1 MPYIIAVLGL
11 LAGACFWIMRARAAT
26 DATRELT
33 GVAQDVIAAARRFGF
48 RRKTNVH
55 PVESLE
61 EPDVAIAGAGIA
73 FLELGGLP
81 SADQQDRLIV
91 SLQSHL
97 GQSKG
102 KAEEA
107 VILGRW
113 LVSECGGAQ
122 PGLARLTRRL
132 YKMRGADS
140 FQPLM
145 AVLKDVAA
153 AGRDGA
159 VSPRQGEAL
168 AEIAALYRIT

>member
-1 MPYIIAVLGL
+1 MPYLIALFGL
-11 LAGACFWIMRARAAT
+11 IVGAYFWVQRARNAA
-26 DATRELT
+26 DAANELV
-33 GVAQDVIAAARRFGF
+33 GVAQDVMAAARRFGF
-48 RRKTNVH
+48 RRRHDLH
-55 PVESLE
+55 PVESLDD
-61 EPDVAIAGAGIA
+61 PDVAIAGAGIA

-81 SADQQDRLIV
+81 TAEQQDKLIV

-97 GQSKG
+97 GQSHN

-113 LVSECGGAQ
+113 LVAESGGAQ
-122 PGLARLTRRL
+122 QGLERLTRRL
-132 YKMRGADS
+132 YKLRGNQT

-159 VSPRQGEAL
+159 VSSRQREAL
-168 AEIAALYRIT
+168 DEIAVLFRIN